1 MKSHKLKL
9 DTLIEL
15 KDGFGKT
22 KLKRLLL
29 SKRSKENT
37 IDLIKYN
44 KNGHVIGELYNLP
57 MRSLLRNYITLL
69 YTHFGNNPALPTS
82 PIDLRPRTPNNGIGD
97 NTVFVLTSNG
107 TTQQG
112 GIRASTGNTAVG
124 IMDYHLPSTFLG
136 IGTGANQLQHSAM
149 TINTIVKDGN
159 SWKLTAYRTFT
170 NNSGSTITIGSLGC
184 YRSANQ
190 TNINDTVLFASDRV
204 LKNGSPINITLNNTE
219 SIRVLYNFHFDL
231 SEGAVKALAMIHYNG
246 ALGNINSGG
255 LTNDVDGDNVFA
267 GSLNNNTMQTC
278 RLVTTT
284 GSDYGI
290 RVGTGTGA
298 IGLDDYAVEGLLG
311 IGTGEGQLTSLATEI
326 GEVLNKVDET
336 VTFTI
341 KRTFINDHTNT
352 VTVNNY
358 GVIARNQSGYLNFE
372 NRRMLYIRKLTG
384 AIPISNLDSLDIIQ
398 RFTVEN
404 TEA

>member
-57 MRSLLRNYITLL
+57 MRSLLKNYLSLL
-69 YTHFGNNPALPTS
+69 YYHFGNNPAPPTS
-82 PIDLRPRTPNNGIGD
+82 PDDMRVRNLGNEIG
-97 NTVFVLTSNG
+97 NTSVFTLTANG
-107 TTQQG
+107 TTQRG

-124 IMDYHLPSTFLG
+124 IMDYHLPSTFIG
-136 IGTGANQLQHSAM
+136 IGTGAGQLEHSAM

-159 SWKLTAYRTFT
+159 SWKLTVYRTLT
-170 NNSGSTITIGSLGC
+170 NNSGGTITISSLGC
-184 YRSANQ
+184 YRNAS
-190 TNINDTVLFASDRV
+190 TTSESEIVLNASDRI
-204 LKNGSPINITLNNTE
+204 LKNGSPISITLNNTE

-246 ALGNINSGG
+246 ALANVSTGG
-255 LTNDVDGDNVFA
+255 LANDVDGDNVFA
-267 GSLNNNTMQTC
+267 GSLNNNTNQTC
-278 RLVTTT
+278 RIVNTT

-290 RVGTGTGA
+290 RVGTGSGA
-298 IGLDDYAVEGLLG
+298 VGLDDYAVDGLIG
-311 IGTGEGQLTSLATEI
+311 IGTSEGQLTSLATEI
-326 GEVLNKVDET
+326 RELQNKVDET

-341 KRTFINDHTNT
+341 GRTFVNDHANT
-352 VTVNNY
+352 ITVNNY
-358 GVIARNQSGYLNFE
+358 GVIARNQSPYLNFE

-384 AIPISNLDSLDIIQ
+384 AIPISNLNSLDIIQ